1 MRADQVQAK
10 LDELEALIESEQRI
24 LLRHSSASELQ
35 RQRAR
40 DAIKYYEVRMIEVRN
55 AFHAQ
60 MGDL

>member
-10 LDELEALIESEQRI
+10 LDELEALIDSERRV
-24 LLRHSSASELQ
+24 LLYHSPANELQ

-40 DAIKYYEVRMIEVRN
+40 DAIKYYERRMIEVRN

-60 MGDL
+60 LGDL